1 MTEQRKRHEHVAFG
15 VEGLIER
22 LRYEGVE
29 SGRREA
35 ERIIEEA
42 QRRANDII
50 DRAEL
55 DADRIRQDA
64 QKTAEHLKVSAQEA
78 LAVAARDTLITLKT
92 QLTNRFAQEVKR
104 LVSEQMHSAELLRQL
119 ILEVTGQAA
128 KQIGED
134 ERMQLLLPHDV
145 VGLESLRRDPEEL
158 AGGQLTRFVQAL
170 SEECFRKGVIFGEME
185 GKRGGLKIHLDDR
198 AMTIDLTDEAVADLL
213 LEHLQ
218 PRFRALLEG
227 IVR

>member
-1 MTEQRKRHEHVAFG
+1 MTQQRKRHEHVAFG

-64 QKTAEHLKVSAQEA
+64 QKAAEHLKVSAQEA

-128 KQIGED
+128 KQIVQD
-134 ERMQLLLPHDV
+134 ERMKLLLPHDV

-158 AGGQLTRFVQAL
+158 AGGELTRFVQAL
-170 SEECFRKGVIFGEME
+170 SEECFRKGVTFGEME
-185 GKRGGLKIHLDDR
+185 GKRGGLTIHLEDR

>member
-1 MTEQRKRHEHVAFG
+1 MTQHKKRHEHVAFG

-22 LRYEGVE
+22 LRYEGVA

-35 ERIIEEA
+35 ERIVEEA

-50 DRAEL
+50 DKAEL
-55 DADRIRQDA
+55 DADKIRQDA
-64 QKTAEHLKVSAQEA
+64 QRAVEHLKVSAKEA
-78 LAVAARDTLITLKT
+78 LEVAARDTLITLKT

-104 LVSEQMHSAELLRQL
+104 LVSEQMHSEELLRRL

-128 KQIGED
+128 ERIGEED
-134 ERMQLLLPHDV
+134 QLEILLPQDV
-145 VGLESLRRDPEEL
+145 RGLESLRRDPEEL
-158 AGGQLTRFVQAL
+158 AGGELTRFVQAL
-170 SEECFRKGVIFGEME
+170 SEECFRKGVTFGEME
-185 GKRGGLKIHLDDR
+185 GRSGGIKIRLEDK
-198 AMTIDLTDEAVADLL
+198 AMTIDLTDQAVAALL

>member
-1 MTEQRKRHEHVAFG
+1 MTQHKKRHEHVAFG

-22 LRYEGVE
+22 LRYEGVA

-35 ERIIEEA
+35 ERIVEEA

-50 DRAEL
+50 DKAEL
-55 DADRIRQDA
+55 DADKIRQDA
-64 QKTAEHLKVSAQEA
+64 QRAVEHLKVSAKEA
-78 LAVAARDTLITLKT
+78 LEVAARDTLITLKT

-104 LVSEQMHSAELLRQL
+104 LVSEQMHSEELLRWL

-128 KQIGED
+128 ERIGEED
-134 ERMQLLLPHDV
+134 QLEILLPQDV
-145 VGLESLRRDPEEL
+145 RGLESLRRDPEEL
-158 AGGQLTRFVQAL
+158 AGGELTRFVQAL
-170 SEECFRKGVIFGEME
+170 SEECFRKGVTFGEMQ
-185 GKRGGLKIHLDDR
+185 GKSGGMKIRLEDK

>member
-1 MTEQRKRHEHVAFG
+1 MTQQRKRHEHVAFG

-22 LRYEGVE
+22 LRYEGVA

-35 ERIIEEA
+35 ERIVEEA
-42 QRRANDII
+42 QRRANEII
-50 DRAEL
+50 DKAEL
-55 DADRIRQDA
+55 DADKIRQDA
-64 QKTAEHLKVSAQEA
+64 QRAVEHLKVSAKEA
-78 LAVAARDTLITLKT
+78 LEVAARDTLITLKT

-128 KQIGED
+128 
-134 ERMQLLLPHDV
+134 ERIAADDRMKILLPRDV

-158 AGGQLTRFVQAL
+158 AGGELTRFVQAL
-170 SEECFRKGVIFGEME
+170 SEECFRKGVTFGEME
-185 GKRGGLKIHLDDR
+185 GKSGGMKIRLQDK
-198 AMTIDLTDEAVADLL
+198 AMTIDLTDEAVAALL